1 MFKVNN
7 RSTRYCS
14 DVIVV
19 IFKYL
24 TGCFFADFENV
35 NAEWNIFLL

>member
-14 DVIVV
+14 GVIVV

-24 TGCFFADFENV
+24 TGCFGVFFADF
-35 NAEWNIFLL
+35 